1 MSEDVTPLTQ
11 PYLPLVDKDYLLVKQ
26 AGKGGWTYTVISEI
40 PPDRRAKFG
49 WVKVKGTID
58 EYVLNGYRLMPMGN
72 GKLFLPV
79 KAEIR
84 KLIGKKEGDYV
95 RLRLFADEAPVEIPE
110 EIWLCLEDYPLA
122 RTAFVTLTDEEKK
135 TFVDWIYEART
146 DDTKVDRIVRMMT
159 LLEKGKKFA
168 DR

>member
-1 MSEDVTPLTQ
+1 MADDKKDVAGSD
-11 PYLPLVDKDYLLVKQ
+11 LPLVDKDYLLVKQ
-26 AGKGGWTYTVISEI
+26 AGKGGWTYLIISEI

-58 EYVLNGYRLMPMGN
+58 SYALNGYRLMPMGN

-84 KLIGKKEGDYV
+84 KLIRKKEGDFV
-95 RLRLFADEAPVEIPE
+95 HLTLFADNAPTEVPQ
-110 EIWLCLEDYPLA
+110 EIWLCLEDHPSA
-122 RTAFVTLTDEEKK
+122 ATAFRNLSEEEKR
-135 TFVDWIYEART
+135 TFVDWIYGART
-146 DDTKVDRIVRMMT
+146 DETKVERIVRMIT